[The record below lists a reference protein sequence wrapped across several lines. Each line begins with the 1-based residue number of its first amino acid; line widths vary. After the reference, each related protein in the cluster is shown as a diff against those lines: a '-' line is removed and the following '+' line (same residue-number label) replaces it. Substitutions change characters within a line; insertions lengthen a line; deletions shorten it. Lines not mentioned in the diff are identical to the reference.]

1 MTCGRPR
8 LLAPARV
15 RLNHVEYV
23 HERLSSRDWLVIETV
38 NRLRLVT
45 THQLDRLLFSDL
57 SGRSQAVTRGRVVRR
72 LIAWRVLVALP
83 RRVGGAERGSAATVV
98 TLDSTGRLLLRERQ
112 AAADSGLSNH
122 APGLP
127 SARTV
132 RHGVAV
138 AELYTSLVEHSRMD
152 GDVAVSSFAIEP
164 ASWWPNG
171 LGNYIKPDA
180 HLLLSGGNRRDH
192 WWCEVDLATESIPT
206 LKRKALAYLDFYSR
220 GQLGPSDVMPRVV
233 FSVPSPQRRDA
244 VARMIDYLPEPASDL
259 FLACIDH
266 ETAFSLLNALRE

>member
-1 MTCGRPR
+1 MTGGLPRPT
-8 LLAPARV
+8 PGRV

-23 HERLSSRDWLVIETV
+23 HERLSPRDWLVIEIV
-38 NRLRLVT
+38 DHLRLVT

-57 SGRSQAVTRGRVVRR
+57 SGHSQAVTRGRVVRR
-72 LIAWRVLVALP
+72 LIAWRVLAALP
-83 RRVGGAERGSAATVV
+83 RRVGGSERGSAATVV
-98 TLDSTGRLLLRERQ
+98 TLDSTGRLLLRQRQ
-112 AAADSGLSNH
+112 AATDAAFGH

-171 LGNYIKPDA
+171 LGNYMKPDA
-180 HLLLSGGNRRDH
+180 YLLLSAGNRRDH
-192 WWCEVDLATESIPT
+192 WWCEVDLATESVPT
-206 LKRKALAYLDFYSR
+206 LKRKTLAYLDFYSR
-220 GQLGPSDVMPRVV
+220 GQLGPSGVMPRVV
-233 FSVPSPQRRDA
+233 FSVPSSQRRDA
-244 VARMIDYLPEPASDL
+244 VARMIDHLPEPASDL
-259 FLACIDH
+259 FLVCIDH
-266 ETAFSLLNALRE
+266 ETAFALLNALRE